1 MTSTTPSAG
10 GILAAA
16 AALQDPARQTYT
28 REQVAYLMHLA
39 YDAGRTARYVSDLA
53 ELHAGWARH
62 PIQRVTA
69 EERYQQRMAEMAAA
83 AAQTNAELGRP
94 PGYRYDGGPVD
105 WETGRPLRPG
115 EQVTA

>member
-16 AALQDPARQTYT
+16 DALQGPQRTFT
-28 REQVAYLMHLA
+28 RAQVAYLMRLA
-39 YDAGRTARYVSDLA
+39 YDSGRTATYVGDLA

-62 PIQRVTA
+62 PFQRVTA
-69 EERYQQRMAEMAAA
+69 DERYRERMAEMAAA
-83 AAQTNAELGRP
+83 GAQINAELGRP

-105 WETGRPLRPG
+105 WEAGRPLQPG
-115 EQVTA
+115 EQVAA